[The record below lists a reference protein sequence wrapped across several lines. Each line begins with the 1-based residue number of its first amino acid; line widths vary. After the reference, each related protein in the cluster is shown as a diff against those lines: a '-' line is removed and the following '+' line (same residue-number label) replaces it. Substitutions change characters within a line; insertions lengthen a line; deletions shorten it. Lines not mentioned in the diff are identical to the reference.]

1 MQKTSTT
8 DCTSAEHLVLKK
20 SPHISSI
27 IQNNTSQ
34 RKRPN
39 KNLFVEQTV
48 ISKTKNASVI
58 FGFIQRQFFFYLFTI
73 AFFTQCKNIT

>member
-1 MQKTSTT
+1 M
-8 DCTSAEHLVLKK
+8 LKK
-20 SPHISSI
+20 SPHISNI

-58 FGFIQRQFFFYLFTI
+58 FGFIQCQKEFLSIDNCFLY
-73 AFFTQCKNIT
+73 